1 LRLLALDTA
10 LEGCSVGVFA
20 AARLLAMRRRPGA
33 LGHAEQLPSMLAD
46 LLGEARLGSADLDG
60 LAVTI
65 GPGSFSGI
73 RTGLAAARALALVYR
88 LPVFGVR
95 TFEALAAPL
104 ANEPGDER
112 PIAAIIDARRGQVYL
127 QLLSNKGLPLA
138 TPASLDPEA
147 AAGGLVAPIRLVG
160 NGVPLLRSFLPQ
172 GSGFEVA
179 EACLDAAAV
188 ALAAEAAAERGV
200 RPIDGMALKPF
211 YLRDADARPDAG
223 RALLPVGS

>member
-20 AARLLAMRRRPGA
+20 AARPLAMRRRPGG

-46 LLGEARLGSADLDG
+46 LVAETGLGSADMDG

-73 RTGLAAARALALVYR
+73 RTGLAAARALALVHR

-104 ANEPGDER
+104 AREPGDER
-112 PIAAIIDARRGQVYL
+112 PIAAVIDARRGQVYV
-127 QLLSNKGLPLA
+127 QVLSHRGLPLA
-138 TPASLDPEA
+138 VPASLDPEA
-147 AAGGLVAPIRLVG
+147 AAAVLVAPLRLVG
-160 NGVPLLRSFLPQ
+160 NGVPLVRPFLPQ
-172 GSGFEVA
+172 GSGFEPV
-179 EACLDAAAV
+179 EVSLDAAAV

-223 RALLPVGS
+223 RALLPVGA

>member
-1 LRLLALDTA
+1 
-10 LEGCSVGVFA
+10 
-20 AARLLAMRRRPGA
+20 
-33 LGHAEQLPSMLAD
+33 MLAD

-60 LAVTI
+60 LAVTV

-88 LPVFGVR
+88 LPVFGVS

-104 ANEPGDER
+104 ANGPGNER
-112 PIAAIIDARRGQVYL
+112 PIAAVIDARRGQVYL
-127 QLLSNKGLPLA
+127 QLLSHRGLPLA
-138 TPASLDPEA
+138 APASLDPEA
-147 AAGGLVAPIRLVG
+147 AAAGLVAPIRMVG
-160 NGVPLLRSFLPQ
+160 SGVPLLRSFLPQ
-172 GSGFEVA
+172 SSGFEAA

-200 RPIDGMALKPF
+200 RPIDGMTLKPF

-223 RALLPVGS
+223 RALLPVGA